1 MFKRSHIEIFSK
13 SDFFFFS
20 SKIQYLPKH
29 LQETGS
35 LSEAAELGMT
45 EVSCVV
51 ALPVVSTC
59 SQLTIQAIIEHMPW
73 SELPAWEENE
83 RCLYGVFRV
92 FQTALDEVRIACP
105 RGSHGVDLRILRVPE
120 TMLTPLVCGTVLAS
134 AQLEQKPRWVKLPS
148 SREAG
153 QR

>member
-1 MFKRSHIEIFSK
+1 
-13 SDFFFFS
+13 
-20 SKIQYLPKH
+20 
-29 LQETGS
+29 
-35 LSEAAELGMT
+35 
-45 EVSCVV
+45 
-51 ALPVVSTC
+51 
-59 SQLTIQAIIEHMPW
+59 MPW

-120 TMLTPLVCGTVLAS
+120 TMSASPLVETVFTMLTLLVCGTVLAS